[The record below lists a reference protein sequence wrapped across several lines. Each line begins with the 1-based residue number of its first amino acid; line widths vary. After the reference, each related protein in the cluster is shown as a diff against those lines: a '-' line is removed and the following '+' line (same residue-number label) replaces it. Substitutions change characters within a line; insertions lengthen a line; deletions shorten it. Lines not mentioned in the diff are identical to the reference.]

1 MLTSQK
7 GVHRSDMRSSEN
19 LEQQQAKGQ
28 DARDITLET
37 IIHCSKQGSQRQ
49 LTDDEDCTVEPF
61 LSTSTG
67 LRY

>member
-1 MLTSQK
+1 
-7 GVHRSDMRSSEN
+7 MRSSEN